1 MRKAKSLLHSTS
13 LHSTRDQIDS
23 MRREIQ
29 NLQKT
34 IHSLVSNHERPQP
47 QISGPVLDSQVS
59 PYGPSESI
67 KSIGQ
72 SPSLS
77 ISQSPANLSSCAKA
91 TENHGMAM
99 TRENSPEPTQ
109 DTNLGA
115 TSVLVTE
122 PMGGLY
128 EVTRL
133 RNIRSN
139 QAKLDISGPSGEEK
153 MDDFISRGVCGR

>member
-1 MRKAKSLLHSTS
+1 MRS
-13 LHSTRDQIDS
+13 
-23 MRREIQ
+23 EIQ

-34 IHSLVSNHERPQP
+34 LHSLVSAHEIHHSPNSG
-47 QISGPVLDSQVS
+47 QILNQNVSSSGPLVS
-59 PYGPSESI
+59 AQG
-67 KSIGQ
+67 IGK

-77 ISQSPANLSSCAKA
+77 AEQFSPATLSSRGKA
-91 TENHGMAM
+91 PETHRMAM
-99 TRENSPEPTQ
+99 TRENSPESTGG
-109 DTNLGA
+109 TNPGA

-139 QAKLDISGPSGEEK
+139 QAKLDRSGPTEEEQ
-153 MDDFISRGVCGR
+153 MDDFIARGVGGICQLKCAQAVH